1 MAHSR
6 REKELYRGSYL
17 SDRKRIMALWSK
29 RNFFDA
35 KNTDMFGITVS
46 NKNHITA
53 HHIFVKPG
61 KCVGLAPL
69 SNFVHSYLDDYL
81 RNNNLEEYLRWNMYL
96 KNVYDFVEK
105 KNVFITK
112 EELIKERDA
121 LLLNILN
128 DKSNKNAACY
138 LRLIPYIKEWAQN
151 NTINLGKLKNP
162 IYSKIFNKK
171 YISVNDF
178 KYITDL
184 CSDKY
189 YPIYHPL
196 ENIDY
201 KIDEISIKQ
210 SLEKYICNKIDA
222 MQNIYSDF
230 NNYPSNYEVFLSKVN
245 QDINY
250 TYTDKTLDIMNKSI
264 RDWMGEKISEPYLFA
279 EREYFLTDNSMHIL
293 EYLKNNNFELYALWI
308 KLFSIF
314 ETEPYNKKNFSYR
327 NRLRNRTMQ
336 SIDNDI
342 ESQNYKDIFNKVL
355 QKIGHIQSETNID
368 EYKDLRR
375 IEFTKEYNRR
385 YICQK
390 LNEKS
395 VPKNEPEI
403 KVNNID
409 KYLYDNRFLNN
420 DAMGLKADLINNT
433 FNLFLSDL
441 GWFIYNFLKD
451 NNKTLYKKW
460 IDLFNIMNNKNDDIN
475 INICKTDIL
484 LYVHNVLNNLRK
496 ETCVYFRNLAH
507 IQPKMS
513 NKNKCIFYSRQFRKK
528 DIRIY
533 IKSIDDI
540 YDSKEIDKLTKENTS
555 YSNFLNQNY
564 QRYLKSLSENE
575 VKFKINKSKNYD
587 KFYSKNIKTDWLGF
601 NIDLLNDNI
610 RMYNPKLFL
619 TEDSYLILNLIK
631 RINKDMYYEWLELF
645 EKNNLEDP
653 DDKPLGYDRE
663 FERLIIQTY
672 YILKSKDN
680 QSNDTEKNLIRK
692 LKVRVYGN

>member
-1 MAHSR
+1 MAHSP

-17 SDRKRIMALWSK
+17 SDRKRIMALWFK
-29 RNFFDA
+29 KNFFDA

-46 NKNHITA
+46 NKNHMTA

-81 RNNNLEEYLRWNMYL
+81 RNNNHEEYLRWNIYL
-96 KNVYDFVEK
+96 KNVYDFIEN
-105 KNVFITK
+105 KNMFITK

-138 LRLIPYIKEWAQN
+138 LRLIPYIKEWAHN
-151 NTINLGKLKNP
+151 NTINVGKLKIP
-162 IYSKIFNKK
+162 TYSKIFNKK
-171 YISVNDF
+171 YISINDF
-178 KYITDL
+178 KYISDL
-184 CSDKY
+184 CSNKHI
-189 YPIYHPL
+189 PIYYVH
-196 ENIDY
+196 ENVDY
-201 KIDEISIKQ
+201 KIDEASIKQ
-210 SLEKYICNKIDA
+210 SLEKYICRKMHE
-222 MQNIYSDF
+222 MQNMYSDF

-245 QDINY
+245 KHINY
-250 TYTDKTLDIMNKSI
+250 TYTDKTLDIMNKSV

-314 ETEPYNKKNFSYR
+314 KTEPFNKKNFSYR

-336 SIDNDI
+336 SIDKDI
-342 ESQNYKDIFNKVL
+342 ESHNYEDIFNKVL
-355 QKIGHIQSETNID
+355 QKIGHIQSKTNID

-375 IEFTKEYNRR
+375 IEFAKEYNRR

-395 VPKNEPEI
+395 VSKNEPDI
-403 KVNNID
+403 KVNNTN
-409 KYLYDNRFLNN
+409 KYLHDNRFLNN

-460 IDLFNIMNNKNDDIN
+460 IDLFNIMNNKNDGIN
-475 INICKTDIL
+475 INIYKTDIL
-484 LYVHNVLNNLRK
+484 LYVHNVLNDLRK
-496 ETCVYFRNLAH
+496 ETCVYFRKLAQ

-513 NKNKCIFYSRQFRKK
+513 NKNRCIFYSRQFRKK

-540 YDSKEIDKLTKENTS
+540 YDSKEIDKLVKENTS

-564 QRYLKSLSENE
+564 QRYLKSLSEND
-575 VKFKINKSKNYD
+575 VKFKINKLKNYD

-601 NIDLLNDNI
+601 NIDLLKDNI

-619 TEDSYLILNLIK
+619 TEDSYLILNLLK
-631 RINKDMYYEWLELF
+631 RMNKNIYYEWLELL
-645 EKNNLEDP
+645 EKNNLKNP

-672 YILKSKDN
+672 HILKSKDK
-680 QSNDTEKNLIRK
+680 QFDDKEKNLIRK